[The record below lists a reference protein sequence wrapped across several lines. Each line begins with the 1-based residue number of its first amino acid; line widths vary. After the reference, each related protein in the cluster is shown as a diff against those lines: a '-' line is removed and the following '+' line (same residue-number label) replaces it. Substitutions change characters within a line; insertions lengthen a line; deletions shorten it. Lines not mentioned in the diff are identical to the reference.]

1 MESITDLRRSFF
13 RSRSL
18 LLLLILLVIPLTSF
32 HVFPPID
39 LAPVTLWSD
48 KASHGPSLSF
58 SLFISVTIFARASP
72 ECSDAFLEVRDSL
85 FIEISIA
92 NFQLGEPVREER
104 DWAERLPL
112 APFRV
117 YPTNCPFGTVP
128 RRGGNLP
135 FPCGTS
141 QING

>member
-48 KASHGPSLSF
+48 KASHGPSLS
-58 SLFISVTIFARASP
+58 LFISVTILP
-72 ECSDAFLEVRDSL
+72 GL
-85 FIEISIA
+85 
-92 NFQLGEPVREER
+92 
-104 DWAERLPL
+104 RLSVL
-112 APFRV
+112 MPFSKSETL
-117 YPTNCPFGTVP
+117 Y
-128 RRGGNLP
+128 L
-135 FPCGTS
+135 
-141 QING
+141 

>member
-18 LLLLILLVIPLTSF
+18 LLLLIRLVIPLTSF

-58 SLFISVTIFARASP
+58 SLFISVTILP
-72 ECSDAFLEVRDSL
+72 GL
-85 FIEISIA
+85 
-92 NFQLGEPVREER
+92 
-104 DWAERLPL
+104 RLSVL
-112 APFRV
+112 MPFSKSETL
-117 YPTNCPFGTVP
+117 Y
-128 RRGGNLP
+128 L
-135 FPCGTS
+135 
-141 QING
+141 